1 MRPFWHDLKQI
12 PYDYTVAMKNRL
24 KRLELTERVPEELWM
39 EVHNTVQE
47 VVTKTIPKKQK
58 CIKAKWLSE
67 EALQIGVITHL
78 EPDILECDVKWAL
91 GSITTNKTSGGDGIP
106 VELFQILEDDAVKV
120 LYLTYSK
127 FGKLSSAHRT
137 GKC

>member
-91 GSITTNKTSGGDGIP
+91 GSITTNKTSGGD
-106 VELFQILEDDAVKV
+106 E
-120 LYLTYSK
+120 
-127 FGKLSSAHRT
+127 
-137 GKC
+137 

>member
-91 GSITTNKTSGGDGIP
+91 GSITTNKTSGGDRILA
-106 VELFQILEDDAVKV
+106 ELFPILKDDAVKV
-120 LYLTYSK
+120 LQSI
-127 FGKLSSAHRT
+127 
-137 GKC
+137 CQQI